1 MKANTLDKKTE
12 PTAAKNVNQHTFTP
26 KVDVC
31 ESTDEYHVEA
41 EMPGVNQYNVDVKFE
56 EGVLTILGRV
66 LPDNFTTYKQIYS
79 EYEVGNFERA
89 FQVSDDVDVER
100 IQASMKNGILKLTL
114 PKKEA
119 LRPKSIEVK
128 AE

>member
-1 MKANTLDKKTE
+1 MKANILEKKAEET
-12 PTAAKNVNQHTFTP
+12 PAKNVNRHTFTP

-31 ESTDEYHVEA
+31 ESTDNYLVEA
-41 EMPGVNQYNVDVKFE
+41 EMPGVNKYNVDVKFE

-66 LPDNFTTYKQIYS
+66 LPDQFTSYKQIYS
-79 EYEVGNFERA
+79 EYELGNFERA
-89 FQVSDDVDVER
+89 FQVSDDVDLDR
-100 IQASMKNGILKLTL
+100 IQASIKDGILKLIL

-119 LRPKSIEVK
+119 LKPKCIKVM